1 MEAME
6 VILAIQAFTALYR
19 VWVSE
24 NRAPTAEEIA
34 KVDALLAQLSPS
46 VLGKLDAIGQAN

>member
-1 MEAME
+1 ME